1 MGAEAQ
7 RTISAQRK
15 SDPKRLGRLVR
26 GELDWI
32 VMRAL
37 EKDRTRRY
45 ESASGLARDVERHL
59 NDEPVEACPPSTW
72 YRLRKLAR
80 KNRGPVAAASL
91 VLLAL
96 LGGVV
101 GTTLGMVEARR
112 QERLALAEAEAR
124 EKARANEEEQ
134 RRTADAQ
141 KEQAWLHLYVA
152 RIQAAQQAWR
162 DGNVGRVR
170 ELLDETRP
178 RPGQA
183 DLRGFEWRYLRR
195 LADDEPPMLRH
206 PTQVRKVAYSPDG
219 RLLVVAGEGNR
230 MDEKTRKPLT
240 GDVTVWDTAT
250 GRVVRSFPQEP
261 GYGSA
266 VAVGDKGR
274 LLARGLGDGGVE
286 VWDLSADRQALTLP
300 VGPGSGTKSV
310 YALAFS
316 PDGDRLAAGY
326 ALAQGEAQV
335 NVWDV
340 ASGRLLVTL
349 PGHKFSVNALAFT
362 PDGKQLAS
370 GGQDEF
376 VKVWDVIAGRE
387 ALSVKSRTGFVSGLV
402 FSPDGSR
409 LASAGAYGV
418 KVWDAKTGD
427 EVLSLWG
434 HAGGV
439 TSVAFSPDGKR
450 LATGG
455 HDRTV
460 RVWDPSTGRE
470 IFALKGHLAG
480 VWSVAF
486 SPDGQRLA
494 SGGGDRTVKL
504 WDARRN
510 PEVQMLEQAVSVTFS
525 PDAQRNATGW
535 SDGTIRIRDAASG
548 QEVDRL
554 HGPAAAM
561 AFSPDGRW
569 LAGTAGTA
577 GTPDLDY
584 AVKVWDTTTGE
595 PVLDLTEDGF
605 DARGVAF
612 SPDNRLLAVSG
623 IAEKDWIRLW
633 DLTTGRPV
641 ASLRTAN
648 LPTGGFAFTPSGDRV
663 AASTGQQV
671 TLWEVG
677 TGRDVQSL
685 KVGDG
690 RAGVVTIS
698 PDGRWLAAGVHEP
711 GQPTA
716 VMVWE
721 LETGHQVFTL
731 RGLTEGVTCLAFSP
745 DSQRVVAGTGSFGL
759 GVQKPAVIKVWE
771 LRTGQSVLELPAGYR
786 TVRAAAFSADG
797 NCLACAGDAVR
808 IWDASPRAEA
818 NQPTRLEPR

>member
-1 MGAEAQ
+1 M
-7 RTISAQRK
+7 
-15 SDPKRLGRLVR
+15 VR

-59 NDEPVEACPPSTW
+59 DDEPVEACPPSTW

-112 QERLALAEAEAR
+112 QERLAVAEAEATER
-124 EKARANEEEQ
+124 ALANEEEQ
-134 RRTADAQ
+134 RSTADAQ
-141 KEQAWLHLYVA
+141 KELAWLHLYVA
-152 RIQAAQQAWR
+152 RIQSAQQAWR

-195 LADDEPPMLRH
+195 LADEEPLTLRH
-206 PTQVRKVAYSPDG
+206 PTQVRKVAFSPDG
-219 RLLVVAGEGNR
+219 RFLAVAGEGNR

-240 GDVTVWDTAT
+240 GDVTVWDTT
-250 GRVVRSFPQEP
+250 VGRVVRSFPQEA

-266 VAVGDKGR
+266 VAIGDQGR
-274 LLARGLGDGGVE
+274 LLARGLGNGGIE

-300 VGPGSGTKSV
+300 VAPGSGTRSV

-326 ALAQGEAQV
+326 AQGQGAAQV

-340 ASGRLLVTL
+340 MTGQLVVTL
-349 PGHKFSVNALAFT
+349 PGHQSYVNALAFS
-362 PDGKQLAS
+362 PDGKKLAS
-370 GGQDEF
+370 GGEDEF
-376 VKVWDVIAGRE
+376 VKVWDVMASRE
-387 ALSVKSRTGFVSGLV
+387 TLSVKSRTGLVSGVV
-402 FSPDGSR
+402 FSPDGAR
-409 LASAGAYGV
+409 LASVGAYGV
-418 KVWDAKTGD
+418 RVWDAKSGD
-427 EVLSLWG
+427 EVMSLWG

-439 TSVAFSPDGKR
+439 SSVAFSPDGKR

-460 RVWDPSTGRE
+460 RVWDSVTGQE
-470 IFALKGHLAG
+470 TFALKGHLAG

-494 SGGGDRTVKL
+494 SGSGDRTVKL
-504 WDARRN
+504 WDAKRN
-510 PEVQMLEQAVSVTFS
+510 PEAQVLKQALSVTFS
-525 PDAQRNATGW
+525 PDAQRIATGW
-535 SDGTIRIRDAASG
+535 SDGTIHIEDATSG
-548 QEVDRL
+548 QQVHRL
-554 HGPAAAM
+554 YGAAAAM
-561 AFSPDGRW
+561 AFSPDGRR
-569 LAGTAGTA
+569 LAAAAGIF
-577 GTPDLDY
+577 DSDH
-584 AVKVWDTTTGE
+584 AVTVWDTTTGK
-595 PVLDLTEDGF
+595 LAFDLPEDGF
-605 DARGVAF
+605 EARGVAF
-612 SPDNRLLAVSG
+612 SPDNRFLAASG
-623 IAEKDWIRLW
+623 IGEKEGIRLW
-633 DLTTGRPV
+633 ETTTGRLV
-641 ASLRTAN
+641 YGLRTST
-648 LPTGGFAFTPSGDRV
+648 LLTSGFAFTPSGDRI

-671 TLWEVG
+671 TLWDVG
-677 TGRDVQSL
+677 SGREVQSL

-698 PDGRWLAAGVHEP
+698 PDCRWLAAGVHEP

-716 VMVWE
+716 VVVWE
-721 LETGHQVFTL
+721 LETSRQLFVL

-745 DSQRVVAGTGSFGL
+745 DSQRLVAGTGSFGL
-759 GVQKPAVIKVWE
+759 GVQKPAVVRVWE
-771 LRTGQSVLELPAGYR
+771 LRTGQAVLELPAGYR
-786 TVRAAAFSADG
+786 TVRAAAFSPDG
-797 NCLACAGDAVR
+797 NRLACAGDAVR
-808 IWDASPRAEA
+808 IWDASPRADA
-818 NQPTRLEPR
+818 IQPIRLEPK